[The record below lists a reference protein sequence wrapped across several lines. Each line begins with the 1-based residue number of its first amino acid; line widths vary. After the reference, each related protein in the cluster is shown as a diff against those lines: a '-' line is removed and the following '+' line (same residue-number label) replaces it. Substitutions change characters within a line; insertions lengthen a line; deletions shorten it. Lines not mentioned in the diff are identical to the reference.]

1 MIAIEVKKD
10 IYVEILMKEKNKEE
24 TRQHFALS

>member
-10 IYVEILMKEKNKEE
+10 IYVEIFMKEKNKEE